1 MHVIWFIVFVFKVL
15 EIAKKRSFETLSKKP
30 KAAMKKTM
38 GHLKFVLKKQ
48 AKQQKKMDQNR

>member
-15 EIAKKRSFETLSKKP
+15 GIAKKRSFETLSKKP

-38 GHLKFVLKKQ
+38 GHLKFVFKKTSKT
-48 AKQQKKMDQNR
+48 AKKMDQNR